1 MNVAMSDLRFE
12 LSTHTPERSIRL
24 DRHVKL
30 PSGVIDAI
38 LCADGIKVFVVNAW
52 KESFLEGI
60 AAAVAGIRETQNEVD
75 VIALP
80 SDARVVPDQVRRLA
94 GHGIALVASA
104 HGESSLK
111 AAKRELQR
119 LVDNNRRNRAH
130 FDAFALE
137 AHKRV
142 KEIKRLR
149 KEREQAQEEQSNAAP
164 VRGFVLR

>member
-1 MNVAMSDLRFE
+1 MNAAMSEFRFE
-12 LSTHTPERSIRL
+12 LSTHIPERSLRL

-30 PSGVIDAI
+30 PHGGIDAI
-38 LCADGIKVFVVNAW
+38 VHADGIKVFVVNAW
-52 KESFLEGI
+52 KESLLDGI
-60 AAAVAGIRETQNEVD
+60 SAAVARMRETQNEVD

-94 GHGIALVASA
+94 DHGIALVVSA
-104 HGESSLK
+104 HGESSLET
-111 AAKRELQR
+111 AKRELQR

-137 AHKRV
+137 AQKRV

-149 KEREQAQEEQSNAAP
+149 KEREQAQKEQSNAAP